1 MLNQIFKKQVSI
13 KLLYE
18 LLEKICVKTDKY
30 YFIDNNA
37 YKKLIYYNLF
47 ATFTE
52 AIKGFYH
59 SSKQF
64 YLTRKLTYN
73 SFVNIVRQICKSN
86 EVSILSKQKYNES
99 EYNID
104 YYIFF

>member
-30 YFIDNNA
+30 YLIDNNA

-59 SSKQF
+59 
-64 YLTRKLTYN
+64 
-73 SFVNIVRQICKSN
+73 
-86 EVSILSKQKYNES
+86 
-99 EYNID
+99 
-104 YYIFF
+104 